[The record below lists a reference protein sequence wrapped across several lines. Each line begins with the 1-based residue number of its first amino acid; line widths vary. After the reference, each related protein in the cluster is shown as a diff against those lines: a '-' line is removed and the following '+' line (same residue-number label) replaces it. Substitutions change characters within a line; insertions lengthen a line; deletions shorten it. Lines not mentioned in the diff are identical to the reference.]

1 MWTDTRSMTISSKVP
16 PNSIRFFLLKR
27 IAGRMLPVC
36 IIFVFA
42 STLSSCDFLRKM
54 AGRPTSSEL
63 AVLEQKRD
71 SLEIERRLKHKRQG
85 VADQPQTGTSASA
98 GAASEPVVARAE
110 WDGPSSP
117 PVDTNSDAAQIHAL
131 KDASGSLYLRSLS
144 RFRGSAAA
152 SELFYVIAG
161 TFKEAEN
168 AERFCRR
175 LQDAFPQAQVLVLG
189 NGLRLTAVYAA
200 GRADQTLSF
209 LAENKAR
216 LPDEA
221 WVLINDLR

>member
-1 MWTDTRSMTISSKVP
+1 M
-16 PNSIRFFLLKR
+16 
-27 IAGRMLPVC
+27 IAGRILPVC
-36 IIFVFA
+36 IIFVLA
-42 STLSSCDFLRKM
+42 STLSSCDFLRRR

-71 SLEIERRLKHKRQG
+71 SLEIERRLKHKSQG

-98 GAASEPVVARAE
+98 EAASEPIVARAE
-110 WDGPSSP
+110 WDEPSATP
-117 PVDTNSDAAQIHAL
+117 PVDANSDAAQIQAL

-144 RFRGSAAA
+144 RFKGSAQA

-161 TFKEAEN
+161 TFKEADN

-175 LQDAFPQAQVLVLG
+175 LQDVFPQAQVLVLG

-200 GRADQTLSF
+200 DRADQTLSF
-209 LAENKAR
+209 LAENKAG
-216 LPDEA
+216 LPAEA

>member
-1 MWTDTRSMTISSKVP
+1 M
-16 PNSIRFFLLKR
+16 
-27 IAGRMLPVC
+27 IAGRILPVC
-36 IIFVFA
+36 IIFVLA
-42 STLSSCDFLRKM
+42 STLSSCDFLRRM

-71 SLEIERRLKHKRQG
+71 SLEIERRLKHKR
-85 VADQPQTGTSASA
+85 PT
-98 GAASEPVVARAE
+98 P
-110 WDGPSSP
+110 
-117 PVDTNSDAAQIHAL
+117 DAAGTTPSATEGMANGDSVSKVTEPISDEAQIQAL

-144 RFRGSAAA
+144 RFKGSAQA

-161 TFKEAEN
+161 TFKEVEN

-175 LQDAFPQAQVLVLG
+175 LQDVFPQAQVLVLG

-200 GRADQTLSF
+200 DRADQTLSF
-209 LAENKAR
+209 LAENKAG
-216 LPDEA
+216 LPAEA

>member
-1 MWTDTRSMTISSKVP
+1 M
-16 PNSIRFFLLKR
+16 
-27 IAGRMLPVC
+27 IAGRILPVC
-36 IIFVFA
+36 IIFVLA
-42 STLSSCDFLRKM
+42 STLSSCDFLRRM

-71 SLEIERRLKHKRQG
+71 SLEIERRLKHKSQG
-85 VADQPQTGTSASA
+85 VA
-98 GAASEPVVARAE
+98 E
-110 WDGPSSP
+110 WDEPSATP
-117 PVDTNSDAAQIHAL
+117 PLDANSDAAQIQAL

-144 RFRGSAAA
+144 RFKGSAQA

-161 TFKEAEN
+161 TFKEVEN

-175 LQDAFPQAQVLVLG
+175 LQDVFPQAQVLVLG

-200 GRADQTLSF
+200 DRADQTLSF
-209 LAENKAR
+209 LAENKAG
-216 LPDEA
+216 LPAEA